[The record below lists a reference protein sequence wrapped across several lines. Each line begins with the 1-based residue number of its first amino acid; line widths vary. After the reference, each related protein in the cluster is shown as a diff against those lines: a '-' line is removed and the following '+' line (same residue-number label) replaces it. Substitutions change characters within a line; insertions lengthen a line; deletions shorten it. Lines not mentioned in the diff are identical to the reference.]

1 MLNSRNLRSLCQ
13 NCKNLFA
20 DIFLGI
26 ITALFEISWN
36 CNCNL
41 EYLSYLG
48 ENEELTG
55 TKVPHMKVTGT
66 VTKFHLK
73 SNFPIPVD
81 DVVRR
86 KNASSNAPLC
96 LSSSPSVSNFSN
108 VLQSSAP
115 IPSRYAPWSLSVD
128 IDLWVYPT
136 SRNRLSEERSRP
148 LLTSDGI
155 ELSRQKRL
163 KADQRNDLQPIQ
175 RRPHMTAVGFQFVRR
190 TLLEERIKQIICPWR

>member
-1 MLNSRNLRSLCQ
+1 MTKNNKISLKFPIISTITSFTELVKSINLRSLCQ

-73 SNFPIPVD
+73 SNFPIPV
-81 DVVRR
+81 
-86 KNASSNAPLC
+86 
-96 LSSSPSVSNFSN
+96 
-108 VLQSSAP
+108 
-115 IPSRYAPWSLSVD
+115 
-128 IDLWVYPT
+128 
-136 SRNRLSEERSRP
+136 
-148 LLTSDGI
+148 
-155 ELSRQKRL
+155 
-163 KADQRNDLQPIQ
+163 
-175 RRPHMTAVGFQFVRR
+175 
-190 TLLEERIKQIICPWR
+190 